1 MSKQTLT
8 PWWKGFLTSILGT
21 TISIALTFGTTTLV
35 NSKKKQDAQRLTA
48 MMVIDDID
56 KSIETLKKIRDDE
69 EQGYNA
75 AMYVIEHLDSIES
88 LPDDTLEIVFNYLL
102 EGARLNTE
110 FEFNKSTEKMF
121 HSTQDSWSN
130 LNSVKFVRN
139 IEDFYKDRKKVDEL
153 KYSYTKKPVPAA
165 ETDTVT
171 MDSDIL
177 DSKKD
182 FCGYLKEVLKRRRC
196 QKYLQFYINRLRLY
210 NQIIADWTNLND
222 ENKFL
227 MNITDEELKEFVEE
241 STKRNL
247 PASEKDI
254 IGTWINDAV
263 DAHVTVFE
271 FKQDYTL
278 RYLESYSLHKKN
290 LVRNSSGIRIYPI
303 FPAIFPVTFPA
314 VMATFT
320 LKLSSPVKNT
330 LNQHFTTY
338 YSQQNKSNPWNKL
351 LKPQKHIR
359 GIMYKKKAYNRH
371 QKLKSSVSSRHFNAP
386 FFLHMAVCKA
396 VCKGH

>member
-1 MSKQTLT
+1 MSKKILT

-88 LPDDTLEIVFNYLL
+88 LSDDTLKIVFNYLL
-102 EGARLNTE
+102 EGARLSTE
-110 FEFNKSTEKMF
+110 FEFSVSTEKMF
-121 HSTQDSWSN
+121 HSTQNSWSN
-130 LNSVKFVRN
+130 LNSVKFIRN
-139 IEDFYKDRKKVDEL
+139 IEDFYKDRKKLDEL
-153 KYSYTKKPVPAA
+153 KSYSYTKKPVPAA
-165 ETDTVT
+165 ETDTVM

-177 DSKKD
+177 DSKKN

-196 QKYLQFYINRLRLY
+196 QIYLQFYIDRLKLY
-210 NQIIADWTNLND
+210 NQIIAGWTNQND

-290 LVRNSSGIRIYPI
+290 MAGKAFMEIAVSGKWQMEADSLIIVFDPTTTNTRLNDSSLVYREELRDSLRHELQTYVEAQLPI
-303 FPAIFPVTFPA
+303 FRKHFELNGGRGARATSIDVTG
-314 VMATFT
+314 
-320 LKLSSPVKNT
+320 
-330 LNQHFTTY
+330 
-338 YSQQNKSNPWNKL
+338 NKL
-351 LKPQKHIR
+351 ELTNTDNETTH
-359 GIMYKKKAYNRH
+359 YKRKK
-371 QKLKSSVSSRHFNAP
+371 
-386 FFLHMAVCKA
+386 
-396 VCKGH
+396 